1 MNRLD
6 KLLKKAKEII
16 SKTFEN
22 WGFAEDASF
31 IEALGLNPDHYI
43 VPYPNGDH
51 GYDEM
56 KALHSIVKDVWADH
70 VEDPVY

>member
-6 KLLKKAKEII
+6 RLIKKAKKII
-16 SKTFEN
+16 SKTLN
-22 WGFAEDASF
+22 WFGEEPSF

-43 VPYPNGDH
+43 VPYPNGEH

>member
-6 KLLKKAKEII
+6 RLLKKAKKVIT
-16 SKTFEN
+16 SALYWF
-22 WGFAEDASF
+22 GEDASF